1 MWLLIGM
8 ISGSLATYAV
18 MRRWFDN
25 GWISSDWF
33 EAQLLEERL
42 AALDSIFEP
51 AELQPIHPDNRC
63 QFPPARL
70 AANAERAIS
79 P

>member
-1 MWLLIGM
+1 
-8 ISGSLATYAV
+8 

-42 AALDSIFEP
+42 AALDSVLEP
-51 AELQPIHPDNRC
+51 AQLQPIRSEDRR
-63 QFPPARL
+63 QSPPAR
-70 AANAERAIS
+70 S
-79 P
+79 